1 MSSGILTALAM
12 LAFVAVVV
20 WVFGFKKREDFDRQ
34 ANLPL
39 DEDRRDDDKEEK
51 KS

>member
-12 LAFVAVVV
+12 LAFVGVVV
-20 WVFGFKKREDFDRQ
+20 WVFVLKNREDFDRQ

-39 DEDRRDDDKEEK
+39 DEDRRDDDEEEK